1 MKNFIELNVAD
12 EFILR
17 FYKEPIGNDQN
28 VYVLRVTEEIIK
40 LIQDD
45 LDACVKRQNGVLQT
59 H

>member
-12 EFILR
+12 EFVLR

-45 LDACVKRQNGVLQT
+45 LDACVKRQNGALQT

>member
-12 EFILR
+12 EFVLR
-17 FYKEPIGNDQN
+17 FYKEPLGNDQN

-40 LIQDD
+40 MIQED
-45 LDACVKRQNGVLQT
+45 LDVCVKRQAGELQT

>member
-12 EFILR
+12 EFVLR

>member
-45 LDACVKRQNGVLQT
+45 LDACVKRQAGELQT

>member
-12 EFILR
+12 EFVLR

-45 LDACVKRQNGVLQT
+45 LDACVKRRAGELQT

>member
-12 EFILR
+12 EFVLR

-45 LDACVKRQNGVLQT
+45 LDACVKRQAGELQT

>member
-12 EFILR
+12 EFVLR
-17 FYKEPIGNDQN
+17 FYKEPLGNDQN

-40 LIQDD
+40 MIQDD
-45 LDACVKRQNGVLQT
+45 LDACVKRQAGELQT

>member
-45 LDACVKRQNGVLQT
+45 LDACVKRRAGELQT